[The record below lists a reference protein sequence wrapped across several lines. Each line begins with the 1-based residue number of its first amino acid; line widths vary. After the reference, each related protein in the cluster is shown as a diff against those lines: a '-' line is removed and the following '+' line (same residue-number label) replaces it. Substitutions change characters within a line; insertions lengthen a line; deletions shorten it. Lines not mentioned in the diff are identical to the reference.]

1 MNHITIF
8 LESLPITAL
17 VASCHLRKRLG
28 RSFLRLTDSQ
38 DLLEERLRN
47 PSSSLEERIE
57 SAKRRAHQVRVKI
70 QQDLVCFSSFTLTKI
85 LNIKLKK

>member
-8 LESLPITAL
+8 LESLPVTAL

-57 SAKRRAHQVRVKI
+57 SAKRLGI
-70 QQDLVCFSSFTLTKI
+70 SDSTEGFFIEYLTP
-85 LNIKLKK
+85 